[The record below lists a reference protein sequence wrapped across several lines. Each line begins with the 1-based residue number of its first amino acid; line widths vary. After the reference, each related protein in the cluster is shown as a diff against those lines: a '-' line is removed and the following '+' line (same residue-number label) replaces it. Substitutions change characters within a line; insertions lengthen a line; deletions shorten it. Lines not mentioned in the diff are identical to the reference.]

1 MTEFFRGIEHIFEEY
16 LFFPLDL
23 LREIQDDSWLAA
35 NGLNFL
41 FLGIGIIAFAY
52 WMKELKKFDENTED
66 EGNQYI

>member
-16 LFFPLDL
+16 LFLPLDL

-35 NGLNFL
+35 NGLNFF
-41 FLGIGIIAFAY
+41 FLVIGLVAFAY

-66 EGNQYI
+66 EGNNYI